1 MKRISR
7 RFVAWAIDSKTEP
20 FQKAR
25 LKLTLNY
32 IVGMGILLA
41 IFNFGVY
48 GLFVS
53 DLPDPIEPTLTATQR
68 QAIDKAGER
77 LERALL
83 MVDGLMI
90 IVVSGIGYYFAGR
103 TLRPIEVMYRF
114 QKKFVADAAHE
125 LRTPLAV
132 IKTGAE
138 VTLAGQPTQKDY
150 QKLTMD
156 SLQEVNYMATTVNDL
171 LFLAHGD
178 AQKTPAFEKVNLA
191 KLVVKQAEL
200 MQPYAHKQAVALSQN
215 CQTECFVRGNQV
227 YLKRLLTNLLQ
238 NAIDYNKPSGTATL
252 SLTKTSHKVT
262 LKIIDTGIGMD
273 NSTQAH
279 IFDRFYKADPSR
291 TIQSSGAGL
300 GLSIVQEIAT
310 SHSGQI
316 SVQSQLGRGTV
327 VCIIFPAYS

>member
-7 RFVAWAIDSKTEP
+7 RFVAWATDSKTEP

-25 LKLTLNY
+25 LKLTLHY

-103 TLRPIEVMYRF
+103 TLRPIEVMYRR
-114 QKKFVADAAHE
+114 QKKFVADVAHE

-132 IKTGAE
+132 LKIGAE
-138 VTLAGQPTQKDY
+138 ATLAGQSTQKDY

-171 LFLAHGD
+171 LFLARGD
-178 AQKTPAFEKVNLA
+178 AMKTPTLARLNLTE
-191 KLVVKQAEL
+191 LVVKQTEL
-200 MQPYAHKQAVALSQN
+200 MQPYAHNKDVILSQN
-215 CQTECFVRGNQV
+215 CQAACFVRGNQM

-238 NAIDYNKPSGTATL
+238 NAIDYNKSSGTVTL
-252 SLTKTSHKVT
+252 SLTKTNHEVT

-273 NSTQAH
+273 SSTLTH
-279 IFDRFYKADPSR
+279 IFERFYKADQSR

-300 GLSIVQEIAT
+300 GLSIVKEIVT

-316 SVQSQLGRGTV
+316 GIQSQLGRGTSV
-327 VCIIFPAYS
+327 SIIFPAYS